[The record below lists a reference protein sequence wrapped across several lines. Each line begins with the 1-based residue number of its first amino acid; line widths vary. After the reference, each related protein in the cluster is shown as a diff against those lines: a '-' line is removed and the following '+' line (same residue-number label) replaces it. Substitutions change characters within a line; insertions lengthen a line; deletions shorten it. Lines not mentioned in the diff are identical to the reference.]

1 MMKNSIITMLL
12 LLLVNS
18 LSANGG
24 PVFDNKLG
32 STGNVTFVKKAA
44 LQLVKEDL
52 KIKVDGEKA
61 HFQVRYTFQNIG
73 GDTKIQFAFPMET
86 EMFDWACFDDDLKCQ
101 AHRAKEI
108 KNFLEK
114 EKVFGYKI
122 SKNGKDLKWL
132 KKSETKKIGDNPDED
147 INKICEWFISEI
159 EFKKFEKAEIHIS
172 YTIESDREL
181 GFYSCSAMPQ
191 ITSRDIH
198 YNFYPASFF
207 GSGTVGDLSVT
218 VDLTEL
224 KKDNGK
230 LDETKGLEFIEQSPE
245 VLKFEGKNVDFKK
258 VKEFLIWYS
267 VEEKDRSDYIKAK
280 RLLPTQFRIVSP
292 EIAPENVKKMFDF
305 DPETCFAPDKENEIS
320 FFFDKKS
327 LPGYSAILLKTSK
340 NDKFKV
346 TGEMKCDSWDSS
358 MDVSFDY
365 IPGKVR
371 KWDNC
376 AYAAKVLEKSD
387 CKFPTECAYDLIDP
401 GDYDPTNVKECR
413 IKIKVEPVGATKN
426 APCISEIFIMPRD
439 LFD

>member
-1 MMKNSIITMLL
+1 MLI
-12 LLLVNS
+12 VNF

-32 STGNVTFVKKAA
+32 STGNLTFVKKAA

-61 HFQVRYTFQNIG
+61 HFQVKYTFQNIG

-86 EMFDWACFDDDLKCQ
+86 EMFGWDCGEKELECQ
-101 AHRAKEI
+101 AGKAKEI
-108 KNFLEK
+108 KSFIEK
-114 EKVFGYKI
+114 EKVFDYKI
-122 SKNGKDLKWL
+122 AKNGKDLKWS
-132 KKSETKKIGDNPDED
+132 KKSETKKIKDNPDVD
-147 INKICEWFISEI
+147 MNNIIEWFISEI

-191 ITSRDIH
+191 ITSRDIR

-207 GSGTVGDLSVT
+207 GTGTVGDLSVT

-230 LDETKGLEFIEQSPE
+230 LDETRGLEFIEQSPG

-258 VKEFLIWYS
+258 VKEFLVYYS
-267 VEEKDRSDYIKAK
+267 IEEKDRSEYIKAK

-292 EIAPENVKKMFDF
+292 NIAPENVKKMFDF
-305 DPETCFAPDKENEIS
+305 DPDTCFAPGKENEIS

-346 TGEMKCDSWDSS
+346 VGEMDCDTWDSEDVFEYTSDKIRKCDLCSASRCK
-358 MDVSFDY
+358 
-365 IPGKVR
+365 IQKQP
-371 KWDNC
+371 N
-376 AYAAKVLEKSD
+376 
-387 CKFPTECAYDLIDP
+387 CKFPTECTYDLIDP

-413 IKIKVEPVGATKN
+413 IKIKVEPAGATKN
-426 APCISEIFIMPRD
+426 APCISEIFIMPKE
-439 LFD
+439 LF

>member
-1 MMKNSIITMLL
+1 MKNLIISVFLL
-12 LLLVNS
+12 LIVNF

-86 EMFDWACFDDDLKCQ
+86 VMFDWGCWGEKELECQ
-101 AHRAKEI
+101 ANRAKEI
-108 KNFLEK
+108 KNFIEK
-114 EKVFGYKI
+114 EKVFDYKI
-122 SKNGKDLKWL
+122 SKNGKDLKWS
-132 KKSETKKIGDNPDED
+132 KKSETKKIED
-147 INKICEWFISEI
+147 STEEDLNKISEWFISEI
-159 EFKKFEKAEIHIS
+159 EFKKFEKAEIYIS
-172 YTIESDREL
+172 YTIESGRTL

-207 GSGTVGDLSVT
+207 GTGTVGDLSVT
-218 VDLTEL
+218 VDSTEL
-224 KKDNGK
+224 KKDNGELYK
-230 LDETKGLEFIEQSPE
+230 TKGLEFTEQSPG

-258 VKEFLIWYS
+258 VKKFS
-267 VEEKDRSDYIKAK
+267 VYYDINERDWSEYIKAK

-305 DPETCFAPDKENEIS
+305 DPDTCFAPGKENEIS
-320 FFFDKKS
+320 FYFDKKS

-340 NDKFKV
+340 NDRFKV
-346 TGEMKCDSWDSS
+346 TGEMKCDHVSS
-358 MDVSFDY
+358 KEEFEYTSDK
-365 IPGKVR
+365 IR
-371 KWDNC
+371 KCDLC
-376 AYAAKVLEKSD
+376 SAARCEMQKKPN

-401 GDYDPTNVKECR
+401 GDYNPTNVKECR
-413 IKIKVEPVGATKN
+413 IKIKVEPAGATKN
-426 APCISEIFIMPRD
+426 APCISEIFIMPHY